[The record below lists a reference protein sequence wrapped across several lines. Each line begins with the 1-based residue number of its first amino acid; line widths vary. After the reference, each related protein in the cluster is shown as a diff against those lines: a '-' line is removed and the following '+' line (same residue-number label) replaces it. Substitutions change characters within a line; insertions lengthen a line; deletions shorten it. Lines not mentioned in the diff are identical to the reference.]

1 MAHISFTTT
10 LFKIGS
16 WTILKLPESASAK
29 LPSRGQA
36 MVNATINGHTF
47 VTPLEPDG
55 MNSHWLRVEPTVRK
69 AAHIAAG
76 DNVSVTMTV
85 IPNKEWPEPPVPK
98 DFMDAI
104 LADSKAHDVWQH
116 ATPMAH
122 WEWVRW
128 LRATNRLETHNRRIV
143 VGCSKMR
150 SGERRPCCW
159 NRNACSEP
167 RVSKNGVLLEPTA

>member
-1 MAHISFTTT
+1 MY
-10 LFKIGS
+10 
-16 WTILKLPESASAK
+16 
-29 LPSRGQA
+29 
-36 MVNATINGHTF
+36 
-47 VTPLEPDG
+47 
-55 MNSHWLRVEPTVRK
+55 SHWFRVERSVRE

-76 DNVSVTMTV
+76 DTVQMSFTV
-85 IPNKEWPEPPVPK
+85 IPNKEWPEPPVPQ

-104 LADSKAHDVWQH
+104 KADPKAYDIWQR
-116 ATPMAH
+116 ATPMAR

-128 LRATNRLETHNRRIV
+128 LRATNRLETHKRRIE

-167 RVSKNGVLLEPTA
+167 RVSKNGVLLAPTS